1 MPQIGGG
8 VGLSKSLSLACE
20 PLNRRDLEIGQKNK
34 LKETEAN
41 EDMEEEMKI
50 AFSEGCVD
58 KKCDPDP
65 FYTLRSN

>member
-1 MPQIGGG
+1 MHWGF
-8 VGLSKSLSLACE
+8 GLSNSLSLACE
-20 PLNRRDLEIGQKNK
+20 PLNKHDLEIGQKNK
-34 LKETEAN
+34 LNETKTHKG
-41 EDMEEEMKI
+41 MEEEMKI